1 VDAVGAPE
9 QVKFTVPEKSLA
21 AEAVRLNVAVAP
33 AATVADAVPAVTAKP
48 VEPMPVRETVC
59 GLSFALSVRINVPVR
74 VPLAVGVKLTV
85 TVQLAVGER
94 DMAQLFV
101 SEKSPLVWRW
111 LICSP
116 KLFQSEQ
123 LRNGFAS
130 RWHLCDPSDF
140 HTDRHWDAQWN
151 PDHHRQFR
159 RESAHRSIWKRSAQ
173 RCLSRQW

>member
-1 VDAVGAPE
+1 VPPVRVTGFGDTEQVDAVGAPE

-33 AATVADAVPAVTAKP
+33 ATTVVDAVPAVTAKP

-85 TVQLAVGER
+85 TVQLAVGES

-116 KLFQSEQ
+116 KGPGLVKATVCAVLVVPTSWLPKDKLFGTAPEPQ
-123 LRNGFAS
+123 
-130 RWHLCDPSDF
+130 
-140 HTDRHWDAQWN
+140 
-151 PDHHRQFR
+151 
-159 RESAHRSIWKRSAQ
+159 
-173 RCLSRQW
+173 